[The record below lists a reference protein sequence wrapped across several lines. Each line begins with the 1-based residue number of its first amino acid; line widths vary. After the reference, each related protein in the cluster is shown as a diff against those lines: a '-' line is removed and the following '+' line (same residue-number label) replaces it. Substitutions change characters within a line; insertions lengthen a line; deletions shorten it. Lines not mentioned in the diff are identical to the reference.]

1 MREIVFDTETTG
13 FHHQGDDRI
22 TEVGC
27 VEVVNYLP
35 TGREWQCYFNPERA
49 IPERVVEITG
59 HKTEFYFDKPYFHE
73 KAEDFIEFVGDAR
86 LVAHNAD
93 FDRGFI
99 NAELKRV
106 GLPVIAEERF
116 VDTLTMARNLFPG
129 ATNTLDALCK
139 RMDISLDT
147 RDVHGALID
156 ARLLANVYLELNGGR
171 ERALDLRFAD
181 EGDGN
186 EELVWTKRA
195 PRPVPLPRVRT
206 DAEREAHA
214 KLLEEL
220 GETAIW
226 QRFRKL
232 LDQE

>member
-13 FHHQGDDRI
+13 FHHQGEDRI

-27 VEVVNYLP
+27 VEVINYLP

-59 HKTEFYFDKPYFHE
+59 HETEFYFDKPYFHE
-73 KAEDFIEFVGDAR
+73 KAEDFLEFVGDAR

-99 NAELKRV
+99 NAELKRM
-106 GLPVIAEERF
+106 GKPAIETDRF
-116 VDTLTMARNLFPG
+116 VDTLVMARNLFPG

-139 RMDISLDT
+139 RMEISLDT

-181 EGDGN
+181 EADGN
-186 EELVWTKRA
+186 EQVRWTERK
-195 PRPVPLPRVRT
+195 PRPAPLQRPRT
-206 DAEREAHA
+206 DEEREAHA
-214 KLLEEL
+214 KLLAEL

-226 QRFRKL
+226 QRFQSI
-232 LDQE
+232 LDKS